1 MESLFL
7 LDNELVVELSDE
19 AQEVVTGGLNFD
31 VDQDY
36 SISFAQVGAAN
47 GIGGGLLVFTAYS
60 IESDNNL
67 NLTT

>member
-19 AQEVVTGGLNFD
+19 AQEVVTGGLIVD
-31 VDQDY
+31 LDQDY
-36 SISFAQVGAAN
+36 SISFAQVYAAN
-47 GIGGGLLVFTAYS
+47 GPSGSVLIFRAYS

>member
-19 AQEVVTGGLNFD
+19 AQEVVTGGLIFD
-31 VDQDY
+31 LDQDY
-36 SISFAQVGAAN
+36 SISFAQVYASN
-47 GIGGGLLVFTAYS
+47 GPSGSVLIFRAYS